1 MRASTTLFLQ
11 APLNLVILANQRED
25 LGMVVSIFEDTTVV
39 FPLRWVQ
46 CPRTLVNQDSSSCWV
61 RVPVREVR
69 VPLLLTENGFLLT
82 STAPPSLSGAR
93 LSSPSNTRVRYSE
106 SETAG
111 SEVAQPTDWPSA

>member
-1 MRASTTLFLQ
+1 
-11 APLNLVILANQRED
+11 
-25 LGMVVSIFEDTTVV
+25 MVVSIFEGTTVV
-39 FPLRWVQ
+39 FPLRWFQ

-61 RVPVREVR
+61 PVPVREVR

-82 STAPPSLSGAR
+82 STPPSLSDAR
-93 LSSPSNTRVRYSE
+93 LSYPSNTRVSYSE

>member
-1 MRASTTLFLQ
+1 
-11 APLNLVILANQRED
+11 
-25 LGMVVSIFEDTTVV
+25 MVVSIFEDTTVV
-39 FPLRWVQ
+39 FPLHWFQ
-46 CPRTLVNQDSSSCWV
+46 CPSRTRTLVNQDRSSCWV

-82 STAPPSLSGAR
+82 STPPPSLSDAR
-93 LSSPSNTRVRYSE
+93 LSSPSNTRVCYSE